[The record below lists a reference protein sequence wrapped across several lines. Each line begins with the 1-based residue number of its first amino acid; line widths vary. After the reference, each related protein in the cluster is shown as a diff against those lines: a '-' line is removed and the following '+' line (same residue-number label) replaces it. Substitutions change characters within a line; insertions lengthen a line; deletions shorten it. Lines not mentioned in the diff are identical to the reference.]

1 MKCVICKSGDVQ
13 AGTTTFTVERDG
25 RTYVLRQ
32 VPARV
37 CTQCGEAYFEAEVT
51 KQILEQVEQASRS
64 GAEVAVLHY
73 QAA

>member
-51 KQILEQVEQASRS
+51 KQILDQVEQASRS

-73 QAA
+73 KAA

>member
-1 MKCVICKSGDVQ
+1 MKCVICKTGDVQ
-13 AGTTTFTVERDG
+13 PGTTTFTAERDG
-25 RTYVLRQ
+25 RTYVLRH

-37 CTQCGEAYFEAEVT
+37 CSQCGEAYFETDVT

-64 GAEVAVLHY
+64 GAEVAVLLY